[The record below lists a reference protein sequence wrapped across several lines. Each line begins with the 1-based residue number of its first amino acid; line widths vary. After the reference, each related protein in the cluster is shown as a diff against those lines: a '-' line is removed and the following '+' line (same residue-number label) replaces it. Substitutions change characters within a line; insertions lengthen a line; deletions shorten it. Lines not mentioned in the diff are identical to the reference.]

1 MSGAQTTSKAD
12 QRHRLQVVADY
23 VGGAVGCGRA
33 PASIITYLVDRFGAT
48 YTKRPSTNTLR
59 CAGVTATCTW
69 SEDAGLL
76 QAWRKNATVRL
87 MALRNQAASV

>member
-1 MSGAQTTSKAD
+1 MSDIDRSPRT
-12 QRHRLQVVADY
+12 RLQAAADY
-23 VGGAVGCGRA
+23 DARMRA
-33 PASIITYLVDRFGAT
+33 ALATPAAIISGLVENHGAT

-87 MALRNQAASV
+87 MAFRNQAASA